1 MSAKQR
7 HARPPQQQGFT
18 LVELV
23 VVLVLVGILA
33 VFVLPKMM
41 DRNSIEARSYAS
53 RLQSVVMHANRQA
66 IAQRK
71 PIRLAFT
78 PAGATLMYAS
88 GAALNVPVID
98 PSTNA
103 AYVLAC
109 PARLGNCLTTTG
121 NVVFNANNSGR
132 ALTSSTPSL
141 VVNIVVTGYTTQ
153 FTIENETGYIHR

>member
-1 MSAKQR
+1 MSAMQR

-33 VFVLPKMM
+33 IFVLPKMM
-41 DRNSIEARSYAS
+41 DRNSIEARSYAT

-71 PIRLAFT
+71 PIRMAFT
-78 PAGATLMYAS
+78 PAGATLAYAS
-88 GAALNVPVID
+88 GDTLTVPVID
-98 PSTNA
+98 PSTGSP
-103 AYVLAC
+103 YSLAC
-109 PARLGNCLTTTG
+109 PTRLGNCLNTTG
-121 NVVFNANNSGR
+121 SVVFNANNSGR
-132 ALTSSTPSL
+132 TLTSSAAAL
-141 VVNIVVTGYTTQ
+141 VVNIVATGYTTQ